1 MISTPVPQHGAA
13 VAYHAAPQRSD
24 ASNRAHDGRAGDRD
38 IHAWQRVFCLG
49 CRDGATEGTAEVQWY
64 CS

>member
-13 VAYHAAPQRSD
+13 VAHHAAPQRSD

-38 IHAWQRVFCLG
+38 IHARQRVLYLG
-49 CRDGATEGTAEVQWY
+49 CGNWATEGTAEVQWY